1 MRAALVATIAVSA
14 FALPTQAQAAV
25 QRWNPAAPENRQV
38 LPNFSFA
45 TVESVLGS
53 IGARWERAGTAG
65 RPALTVVFPN
75 NRRAA
80 LIFGNCEA
88 QGCKA
93 LSIQSI
99 WNRPANVPA
108 DRLAQAVHR
117 YNQRY
122 AFARALL
129 TRDGRPALHRYLTAD
144 YGFIRGNLAVN
155 LLVFAEQTERFSR
168 EVIQPLQPR

>member
-1 MRAALVATIAVSA
+1 MRAALGALFLIWASA
-14 FALPTQAQAAV
+14 AEAQV
-25 QRWNPAAPENRQV
+25 VPQRWNPAAPENRQL

-45 TVESVLGS
+45 TVESVLDS
-53 IGARWERAGTAG
+53 IGARYERAGSAA
-65 RPALTVVFPN
+65 RPALTVTFPN

-93 LSIQSI
+93 LSIQSV

-108 DRLAQAVHR
+108 DRLVQAVQR

-122 AFARALL
+122 AFARALM
-129 TRDGRPALHRYLTAD
+129 TGDGRPALHRYLTAD
-144 YGFIRGNLAVN
+144 YGFVRGNLAVN

-168 EVIQPLQPR
+168 EVIQPLQPAR